1 MQIKH
6 EVEVAHLTPC
16 HLFLTSETTTN
27 YKLVLDL
34 KDVILMDDETG
45 GMLKSS
51 KIILHLC
58 SAENS

>member
-16 HLFLTSETTTN
+16 HLFLTSEYTTN